1 MKYTNSE
8 QWYQEYGKEV
18 MDKDEFSEFKKYLND
33 RSKDGSHLLDEWE
46 DLYADFLKDSKK
58 SARKSIKEAKVM
70 SYDEFKKIVKKEF
83 AKDEIESFGKTNNG
97 YGVYV
102 IAYGEKE
109 IEIMCDNLR
118 QYGFECKWWHSSD
131 PEDDEPI
138 YFIEAI
144 PIMKESKKYA
154 RKSIK
159 ESRGQTVAELLQN
172 ASSKTIVHIYGDSKG
187 DEFLGTNDQLK
198 GEFSR
203 FLYYTVSVWN
213 IGNDKI
219 VNIYCY

>member
-33 RSKDGSHLLDEWE
+33 RSKDGSHPLDEWE

-58 SARKSIKEAKVM
+58 S
-70 SYDEFKKIVKKEF
+70 
-83 AKDEIESFGKTNNG
+83 
-97 YGVYV
+97 
-102 IAYGEKE
+102 
-109 IEIMCDNLR
+109 
-118 QYGFECKWWHSSD
+118 
-131 PEDDEPI
+131 
-138 YFIEAI
+138 
-144 PIMKESKKYA
+144 A

-172 ASSKTIVHIYGDSKG
+172 ASSKTIVHIYNDSTS
-187 DEFLGTNDQLK
+187 DEFVDTNDQLK

-213 IGNDKI
+213 ISNDKI